1 MYGSKPMSVRL
12 NISGVTKAKIIFEE
26 RLNKSVAFGFRGQT
40 LKKIKTIL
48 LEKFFLN
55 HLFLHSLRLQGS
67 VQKQALTNMHVH
79 L

>member
-1 MYGSKPMSVRL
+1 MSVRL

-48 LEKFFLN
+48 LEKYYFPY
-55 HLFLHSLRLQGS
+55 
-67 VQKQALTNMHVH
+67 
-79 L
+79 